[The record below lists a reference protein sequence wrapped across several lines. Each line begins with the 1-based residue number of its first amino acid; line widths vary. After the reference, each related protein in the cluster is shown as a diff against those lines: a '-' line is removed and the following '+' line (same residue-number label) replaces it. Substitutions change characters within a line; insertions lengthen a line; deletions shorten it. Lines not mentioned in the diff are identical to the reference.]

1 MLSPQNGV
9 STSFVSEALFMI
21 QIPQSVREEQLRK
34 GRRGTIDDDQ
44 FSPIVSIW
52 QNDHNSRATT

>member
-9 STSFVSEALFMI
+9 STSFVSEALLMI

-34 GRRGTIDDDQ
+34 ERRGTIVDDQ

-52 QNDHNSRATT
+52 QNDHTFRATT